1 MNEERTRLW
10 LKLSKAEGVG
20 PAGVLRLLERFDDI
34 ESIAGAGKEGLKA
47 VKGIGD
53 KTADSMRNAFD
64 NLSVEEELNLCES
77 RGIGILTFDSP
88 CYPELLKSTRYAP
101 AVLYYLGDKGKL
113 ERLEPSI
120 AAVGSRRC
128 SFYGR
133 EQARILACGLGEAG
147 FTVVSG
153 MARGIDSE
161 AHYGALTAGA
171 DTIAVLGCGLMH
183 IYPPEN
189 KGLFEEIAA
198 RGVCLSQF
206 PPETE
211 PRMEHFVPRNK
222 IIAGLSEAVLVVEA
236 GPNSGAIKT
245 ANFSSGLGRQVFAV
259 PGRIDSKLSFGSH
272 KLIKEGA
279 SLCRG
284 ISDIL
289 NEPKSAGQTSAEPE
303 KKKEK
308 PRSLFDQGSN
318 EEAIASALAAGEKSS
333 DEIIEN
339 TGLNAGE
346 VNSVLT
352 WLQMKGAVESL
363 PGNKYK
369 LAGKI

>member
-1 MNEERTRLW
+1 MDEEKTRLW
-10 LKLSKAEGVG
+10 LKLSKADGVG
-20 PAGVLRLLERFDDI
+20 PAGVVRLLERFGCI

-53 KTADSMRNAFD
+53 KTADSMRKAFD
-64 NLSVEEELNLCES
+64 NLDTSKELELCENS
-77 RGIGILTFDSP
+77 GIGILTFDSP
-88 CYPELLKSTRYAP
+88 CYPELLKSTKYAP
-101 AVLYYLGDKGKL
+101 AVLYYLGDIEKL
-113 ERLEPSI
+113 QRLEPSI
-120 AAVGSRRC
+120 AIVGSRRC
-128 SFYGR
+128 SFYGK

-147 FTVVSG
+147 FSVVSG

-161 AHYGALTAGA
+161 SHYGALTAGG

-189 KGLFEEIAA
+189 KGLFKEIAA

-206 PPETE
+206 APDTE

-222 IIAGLSEAVLVVEA
+222 IIAGLSEQVLVVEA

-245 ANFSSGLGRQVFAV
+245 ASFAREISRQVFAV
-259 PGRIDSKLSFGSH
+259 PGRIDSRLSFGSN

-279 SLCRG
+279 VLCRG

-289 NEPKSAGQTSAEPE
+289 NEPME
-303 KKKEK
+303 KHKPATKKAKLKGK
-308 PRSLFDQGSN
+308 PKTLFDKGSS
-318 EEAIASALAAGEKSS
+318 EELIAETLNSGEKSS
-333 DEIIEN
+333 DEIIEE

-346 VNSVLT
+346 VNSALT
-352 WLQMKGAVESL
+352 WLQIKGAIERL

-369 LAGKI
+369 LARR